1 VSKKSGHRKFNPE
14 DPTGV
19 HATDTPVQDM
29 TYLRERMAPL
39 GWTDEN
45 NLFDARRVNSDK
57 EEVEHLKPLFEA
69 DEHGNI
75 IIHYYTVRGV
85 HASYKRGENKWA
97 VDYVLK
103 RLRVPRIDAEGR
115 EHKYHIPSGAGTF
128 PWLAPNVIEAY
139 RKGEPIKTLVM
150 TEGAIKG
157 FAGYLAG
164 LHMVG
169 LTSITHYKDRHI
181 ETLHSDILEVIKR
194 CAVQQVIWLVDGD
207 CKDLTKEWQEK
218 LRIEHEATSEDR
230 EPAKNSKDEVSEPD
244 LAKRPTIFFSS
255 AKSIRELLKDYG
267 VDLYFA
273 HVQSSSV
280 PGAPKGLDDL
290 LLAYGNLCL
299 QESLEKGDFAKVKP
313 EVARQTAIA
322 EVVHDLTS
330 FSAGQ
335 PRFFHRLDISHS
347 IGKLKKYFGLE
358 GNEQFYQTYADL
370 IGDRAFVYHGT
381 KYKWNADKGELEMLM
396 PGAAKDYARVGDNY
410 YEWVNVPRK
419 MRDGKLVTERVLH
432 GRQSG
437 TIKTDHGQSFLNH
450 VPKYK
455 AFCNVPDHENH
466 QLVVHNCL
474 NVYYPF
480 EHVPEEGECPNILG
494 YLKHIFGEKE
504 VHATHPKRR
513 DAEGKLLKYSVNELE
528 LGIDYIQLL
537 YQQPTQILPILCL
550 VSSERNTGKTTMA
563 KFLKLL
569 FSSNAVMVGNKDFE
583 NDFNALWA
591 TKLAVMCDEAF
602 IDKKVVIERIKSLST
617 ADRISMNA
625 KGKDQ
630 VEVDF
635 FAKFILLSNNEDNF
649 IYTDDQ
655 EVRFWV
661 RKVPVIP
668 ETSLDVDLLAVMR
681 EEIPAFLWM
690 MSRRKMATE
699 CLHRAWFDPKLLAT
713 DALRKVIE
721 YSKPTVVKEVH
732 EYMRDLFFRTRV
744 EEIYMD
750 ANDVA
755 TWVFGGRRYELNY
768 LNKLLSTD
776 MKMDRFKRATDGK
789 YVTKTYTFPAF
800 SLVKDHTN
808 GNQTLKRVDVEGN
821 GRPFV
826 FKREDF
832 VGREEWESNEYDGV
846 VLRAENSAP
855 PAAPELEPVKEEELD
870 GLFGKKGKRRK

>member
-1 VSKKSGHRKFNPE
+1 MSKKKDIRKFDPA

-19 HATDTPVQDM
+19 NADQAPQVDM
-29 TYLRERMAPL
+29 SYLKERLEPL
-39 GWTDEN
+39 GWTPERN
-45 NLFDARRVNSDK
+45 VFTAVYTNANG
-57 EEVEHLKPLFEA
+57 EEVRAEKPLFEA
-69 DEHGNI
+69 DEQGNI
-75 IIHYYTVRGV
+75 LIHYYTVRGA
-85 HASYKRGENKWA
+85 HASYRKGENKWP

-103 RLRVPRIDAEGR
+103 RLRTPRVDAEGR
-115 EHKYHIPSGAGTF
+115 EHKYHIPAGAGTF
-128 PWLAPNVIEAY
+128 PWMAPNVIEAY
-139 RKGEPIKTLVM
+139 RTGAPIETLVL
-150 TEGAIKG
+150 TEGAIKAY
-157 FAGYLAG
+157 AGYLAG

-181 ETLHSDILEVIKR
+181 ETLHQDVLEAIKR
-194 CAVQQVIWLVDGD
+194 CGVKQVIWLVDGD
-207 CKDLTKEWQEK
+207 CRDLTREWQEK
-218 LRIEHEATSEDR
+218 VRLEAEAHTEDR
-230 EPAKNSKDEVSEPD
+230 EPVRNSKDEKPEPD
-244 LAKRPTIFFSS
+244 LAKRPSIFFAS
-255 AKSIRELLKDYG
+255 AKAIRELLKDYG

-273 HVQSSSV
+273 HVQRESV
-280 PGAPKGLDDL
+280 PGGPKGLDDL
-290 LLAYGNLCL
+290 LLAYGNLRL
-299 QESLEKGDFAKVKP
+299 KEALEKGPTVGGDP
-313 EVARQTAIA
+313 ETARANA
-322 EVVHDLTS
+322 LGEVVKDLTS

-358 GNEQFYQTYADL
+358 GSEQFYQTYQDL

-381 KYKWNADKGELEMLM
+381 KYRWNAEKGELEMLM

-410 YEWVNVPRK
+410 YEWVMVPRK

-432 GRQSG
+432 SRQSG
-437 TIKTDHGQSFLNH
+437 TIKTDHGASFLAH

-480 EHVPEEGECPNILG
+480 EHVPEEGECENTLR
-494 YLKHIFGEKE
+494 YLRHVFGTRT
-504 VHATHPKRR
+504 VHATHPKRK
-513 DAEGKLLKYSVNELE
+513 DAEGKPLKYEVNELD
-528 LGIDYIQLL
+528 LGLDYIQLL
-537 YQQPTQILPILCL
+537 YQRPTQILPILCL
-550 VSSERNTGKTTMA
+550 VSSERNTGKTTFA
-563 KFLKLL
+563 KWLKLL

-668 ETSLDVDLLAVMR
+668 ETSLEVDLLQAMR
-681 EEIPAFLWM
+681 DEIPAFLWM
-690 MSRRKMATE
+690 LSRRTMATE
-699 CLHRAWFDPKLLAT
+699 CLHRAWFDPKLLVT
-713 DALRKVIE
+713 DALKKVIE

-732 EYMRDLFFRTRV
+732 EYMRDLFFRTRMD
-744 EEIYMD
+744 EILMD

-768 LNKLLSTD
+768 LNKLLGND
-776 MKMDRFKRATDGK
+776 LKLDRYKRPTDGK

-800 SLVKDHTN
+800 SLVKDHQT
-808 GNQTLKRVDVEGN
+808 GNQQLKRVDIEGN

-826 FKREDF
+826 FRREDF
-832 VGREEWESNEYDGV
+832 VSREEWESNDYEGT
-846 VLRAENSAP
+846 VLVAAASTPSPGNP
-855 PAAPELEPVKEEELD
+855 PTVTEPELD
-870 GLFGKKGKRRK
+870 NLFGKKGRRKG